1 MLAPLPSGRP
11 QSAEEVLARLRALPG
26 ATCKTPVRSD
36 TTLLPKTVLVDAD
49 PLVAEPPV
57 GTPPPTQDQQR
68 AFEACRQRAERG
80 ECAAQYELALMFAQG
95 RGTARDEQAARAWL
109 EKAAA
114 QGYVPAQRQLG
125 LILARGGSGPGEAK
139 DETAAADWLRRAA
152 EQGDAVAQFNLAVM
166 YAHGIGVAPDRAQAL
181 HGYRLAARQGHPG
194 ARANLAV
201 LEGRPGYRR
210 WLYAAVG
217 LLAALVAWI
226 GLRRLLR

>member
-1 MLAPLPSGRP
+1 M
-11 QSAEEVLARLRALPG
+11 
-26 ATCKTPVRSD
+26 C
-36 TTLLPKTVLVDAD
+36 
-49 PLVAEPPV
+49 
-57 GTPPPTQDQQR
+57 
-68 AFEACRQRAERG
+68 
-80 ECAAQYELALMFAQG
+80 AQG
-95 RGTARDEQAARAWL
+95 CGTARDEQAARAWL

-181 HGYRLAARQGHPG
+181 QGYRLAARQGHPG

-217 LLAALVAWI
+217 LLAALVAWM